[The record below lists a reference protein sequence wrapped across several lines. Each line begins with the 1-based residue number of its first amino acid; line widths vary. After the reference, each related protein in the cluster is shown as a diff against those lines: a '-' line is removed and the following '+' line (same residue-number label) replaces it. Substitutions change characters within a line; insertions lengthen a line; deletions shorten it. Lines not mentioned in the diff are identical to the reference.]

1 MTMKTSTPKVMVI
14 TRLTHITAPLLHSMA
29 QGLGMH
35 GFEVL
40 TCTDA
45 DPAMLNFDIVLI
57 VGAIGS
63 MRRTILMLERN
74 PDPMRIVVMWLFEPL
89 PAPAISLDRIRLAT
103 RFSPVH
109 TGKAWTKPVLH
120 LLTRPLDYV
129 LHLPYRDLVSTSNFR
144 FLVDNFAMLE
154 RGRRKGWLSHVVTS
168 TEEKCQYLESH
179 GIDAKFLPVGQQ
191 SFFGEDLQR
200 SRDIDV
206 LFIGSLKSKRRRLQL
221 DQLMSRLAAY
231 GLTTYIPDEP
241 VWGEARTKL
250 VNRVKILLHIH
261 NFEWDTP
268 WMRWNLAAANGA
280 AVASPPLSVPFPMR
294 PNIDYLSASYE
305 ELPDAIH
312 ALVQDENR
320 RQQMV
325 VACQTTISEHMTSAR
340 SLALLAKQL
349 NNLLQ
354 QRG

>member
-1 MTMKTSTPKVMVI
+1 MKMKTSTPKIMVV
-14 TRLTHITAPLLHSMA
+14 TRATYPTWPLPQSMA
-29 QGLGMH
+29 QGLGTH
-35 GFEVL
+35 GFKVL

-45 DPAMLNFDIVLI
+45 DPAILNCDIVLI

-63 MRRTILMLERN
+63 MRRTIPMLERN
-74 PDPMRIVVMWLFEPL
+74 PDPMRIVVMWLYEPL
-89 PAPAISLDRIRLAT
+89 PAPGMSLGRIRLAS

-109 TGKAWTKPVLH
+109 TGKAWIKPVLH

-129 LHLPYRDLVSTSNFR
+129 LHLPYRDLVSTNMFR
-144 FLVDNFAMLE
+144 FLIDNFAMLD

-168 TEEKCQYLESH
+168 TEEKRQYLESH
-179 GIDAKFLPVGQQ
+179 GIDAQFLPVGQH
-191 SFFGEDLQR
+191 SFFGEDLHR

-250 VNRVKILLHIH
+250 VNRAKILLHMH

-305 ELPDAIH
+305 ELPGAIH
-312 ALVQDENR
+312 DLIQDENR
-320 RQQMV
+320 HQQMV
-325 VACQTTISEHMTSAR
+325 VACQTTISEHMTNAR